1 MTHRDSRLHIVVDE
15 TLRPGQQ
22 IAQVAHAVA
31 EFALSHTD
39 IAHAWN
45 RESNYIIALAAARS
59 DIETWRDTEDGIA
72 FHEPDFDDAVT
83 AFAFFPKHG
92 ISEKLAHLPLAG
104 RVESVLR

>member
-59 DIETWRDTEDGIA
+59 DIEVWRDTEDGIA

-83 AFAFFPKHG
+83 AFAFFPKPG
-92 ISEKLAHLPLAG
+92 VSERLAHLPLAG
-104 RVESVLR
+104 RADSMVR